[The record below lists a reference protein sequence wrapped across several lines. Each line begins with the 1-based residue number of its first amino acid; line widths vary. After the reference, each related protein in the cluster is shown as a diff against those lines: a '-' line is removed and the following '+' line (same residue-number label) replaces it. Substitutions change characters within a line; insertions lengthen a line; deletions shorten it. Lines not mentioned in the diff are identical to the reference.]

1 MYPCPCGG
9 PLKPPS
15 LPYPRDGK
23 RRPLSEILHQIKI
36 GRSFHFV
43 DLGGNL
49 LDFRGSSF
57 RPPVSSSK
65 GGSRGPPNSRAPVYE
80 RGHLPL
86 CLGRGPAPSSR
97 IGRGGHRAFLLH
109 IHPPPI
115 NKKICLT
122 SVNDRSTLRC
132 TGEGTLSPLVGNP
145 PRTALGA
152 PNSHCSPSPSS
163 EGPRRPTWSGAVMRR
178 WTGGMGVL
186 SWEGRL
192 GAALSS
198 GP

>member
-1 MYPCPCGG
+1 MVLGV
-9 PLKPPS
+9 
-15 LPYPRDGK
+15 LPFI
-23 RRPLSEILHQIKI
+23 PLSAAAKEGAGDPPIRKLRYMRGVIFPSPSEGDQLLPPE
-36 GRSFHFV
+36 
-43 DLGGNL
+43 LGG
-49 LDFRGSSF
+49 G
-57 RPPVSSSK
+57 
-65 GGSRGPPNSRAPVYE
+65 
-80 RGHLPL
+80 
-86 CLGRGPAPSSR
+86 C
-97 IGRGGHRAFLLH
+97 HRAFLLH

-178 WTGGMGVL
+178 WTAGNGGVEL
-186 SWEGRL
+186 EGEAGGSSEL
-192 GAALSS
+192 GPPRERGS
-198 GP
+198 GWGKKKKR